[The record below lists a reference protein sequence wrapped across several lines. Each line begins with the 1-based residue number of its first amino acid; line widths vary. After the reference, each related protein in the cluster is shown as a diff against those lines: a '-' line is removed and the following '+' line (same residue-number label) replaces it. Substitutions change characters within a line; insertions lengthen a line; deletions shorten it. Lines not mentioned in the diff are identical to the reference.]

1 MGGLFGLFVIYCL
14 TAIVLFVVG
23 IIQIIIKSSRNAPV
37 KPGLQLLIISVI
49 MVVIGFGACAVLLAK
64 SESQT

>member
-23 IIQIIIKSSRNAPV
+23 IIQVIIKSSRNEPV
-37 KPGLQLLIISVI
+37 KPGLNLIIISVI
-49 MVVIGFGACAVLLAK
+49 MVVIGFGACAVLLAN
-64 SESQT
+64 S

>member
-23 IIQIIIKSSRNAPV
+23 IIQIIIKSSRNEPV
-37 KPGLQLLIISVI
+37 KSGLKLLIISVI
-49 MVVIGFGACAVLLAK
+49 MVIIGFGACAVLLAN
-64 SESQT
+64 S